1 MIRVLKL
8 QRVGLINPTV
18 VEYKGKVL
26 ATNQLDIESTCNLW
40 RCHFG
45 FYPTEK
51 IDLAM
56 TKKEFSVIQQKTLS
70 SVKSVYDL
78 FYEYNFIP
86 RVFDSNE
93 EVSEWNMYRT
103 NEVEKLKSENTALRK
118 EADENAA
125 LSMKNKM
132 RADRLETENA
142 ALRERLEKAVDKKVI
157 ANYLANILENPCNF
171 SPIDEEMFSYCN
183 GCKGDDDVVCWGR
196 VIDREIA
203 RLAELKGGKE

>member
-1 MIRVLKL
+1 MNKVLKL
-8 QRVGLINPTV
+8 QRVGFMTPTV
-18 VEYKGKVL
+18 VEYEGEVL
-26 ATNQLDIESTCNLW
+26 ATNQLDIENTCNLW

-103 NEVEKLKSENTALRK
+103 NEVEKLKSENAELKSSLTHANEECLKWHERAQNLLKDSGGSISGYEKKISALQ
-118 EADENAA
+118 AENAT
-125 LSMKNKM
+125 LQ
-132 RADRLETENA
+132 
-142 ALRERLEKAVDKKVI
+142 ERLEKAVELTEPHWGLCPYSGMYIVYYKAIVPKSE
-157 ANYLANILENPCNF
+157 AY
-171 SPIDEEMFSYCN
+171 
-183 GCKGDDDVVCWGR
+183 DDS
-196 VIDREIA
+196 A
-203 RLAELKGGKE
+203 AAEAASRN

>member
-1 MIRVLKL
+1 MNKVLKL

-18 VEYKGKVL
+18 VEYDGKIL

-56 TKKEFSVIQQKTLS
+56 TKKNFSVIQQKTLS

-78 FYEYNFIP
+78 FYERNFIP

-93 EVSEWNMYRT
+93 EVSNWDMYRT
-103 NEVEKLKSENTALRK
+103 NEVEKLK
-118 EADENAA
+118 
-125 LSMKNKM
+125 
-132 RADRLETENA
+132 TENA
-142 ALRERLEKAVDKKVI
+142 TLRERLDKAIEPPCERDDIFYRFFQYPAEMVEDIACGFRKEKDGELYVCS
-157 ANYLANILENPCNF
+157 ANSESWYNVKECEF
-171 SPIDEEMFSYCN
+171 S
-183 GCKGDDDVVCWGR
+183 
-196 VIDREIA
+196 REAAEA
-203 RLAELKGGKE
+203 RLKELQGGEG